1 MNPTQDIYAF
11 IRAEESDYETQE
23 KQIGDNWWW
32 NMRKHIQ
39 MIFHLKNSQ
48 FFTGA
53 NDWMRNFINR
63 MEPILELCYW
73 TEDLEV
79 KDVTFF
85 IEGEDDRALSFL
97 VKKYHDEVYTREHD
111 LDKLFDDITETDLDY
126 GGVLVQKGVKRPE
139 VIDFIKIA
147 FCDQADIL
155 GGPLGIKMTFSP
167 DKLKQ
172 MSKYGWGEEKNGA
185 TISLQ
190 ELCELASTTK
200 DALGTEGKNQNTVPG
215 KAIEVYIIRGPMPND
230 WLNDDED
237 FEHYSKQ
244 VQIRAFYQNENGEEG
259 VCLYRKTD
267 DDSLKFFT
275 FKEVAN
281 RALGRGM
288 GERLMG
294 PQIWSNWYQIHSD
307 MLLQAASKVPLVTD
321 DPTYTN
327 KNKIQDMENLEVTTI
342 EEGKSINLVP
352 TAGVANIQLFAK

>member
-1 MNPTQDIYAF
+1 MNEKQDIYAF
-11 IRAEESDYETQE
+11 IRTEESDYETQE
-23 KQIGDNWWW
+23 KQVGDNWWW
-32 NMRKHIQ
+32 NMRNHIQ
-39 MIFHLKNSQ
+39 MIFHLKNSK

-53 NDWMRNFINR
+53 NDWMRNFMNR

-139 VIDFIKIA
+139 VIDFIQIA
-147 FCDQADIL
+147 FCDQTDIL

-190 ELCELASTTK
+190 ELVELAETKK
-200 DALGTEGKNQNTVPG
+200 DAQGTQSKGQNETPGKN
-215 KAIEVYIIRGPMPND
+215 IEVYVIRGPMPND
-230 WLNDDED
+230 WLNDDGD
-237 FEHYSKQ
+237 FNHYTQ
-244 VQIRAFYQNENGEEG
+244 QNQ
-259 VCLYRKTD
+259 K
-267 DDSLKFFT
+267 
-275 FKEVAN
+275 
-281 RALGRGM
+281 
-288 GERLMG
+288 
-294 PQIWSNWYQIHSD
+294 
-307 MLLQAASKVPLVTD
+307 
-321 DPTYTN
+321 
-327 KNKIQDMENLEVTTI
+327 KN
-342 EEGKSINLVP
+342 
-352 TAGVANIQLFAK
+352 